1 MHRSHHHARQV
12 TAAVIT
18 LIATLLA
25 PAWALAAN
33 TAPVISGTPPTTVA
47 LGKSYYF
54 KPTARD
60 ANGDTL
66 RFSIQNKPAWATF
79 EYKSGVLRGTPK
91 SQHVGKYPYIR
102 ITVSDGRGGTASL
115 PSFTITVTSTSS
127 STSNRA
133 PTISGTPATS
143 VVTGQAY
150 LFQPTASDLDGDTLA
165 FSIQNKPSW
174 ATFSLTTGRLTGT
187 PTSTGTFGNIVIRV
201 TDGSLS
207 DSLPAFSITVTST
220 SSNSAPTIS
229 GSPPTSVTVGQA
241 YSFQPS
247 ATDANGD
254 VLTFSIQNRPSWATF
269 SPTTG
274 RLSGTPT
281 TSHVGTYGNIII
293 SVTDGKVTRSLS
305 AFSISVLSVSGT
317 GSVTLSW
324 TAPTKNTD
332 GSTLTNLAGY
342 RVHYGTTAGSYTRSV
357 QLPNKSL
364 TSVVI
369 EDLTAAR
376 WYFAVK
382 AYNTSGVESTFS
394 GSVSKLI
401 E

>member
-1 MHRSHHHARQV
+1 MHRSRHHAGQSI
-12 TAAVIT
+12 ALIIT
-18 LIATLLA
+18 LVAALLA

-33 TAPVISGTPPTTVA
+33 TAPVISGTPRTAVA
-47 LGKSYYF
+47 VGKAYWF

-66 RFSIQNKPAWATF
+66 RFSIQNKPTWAIF
-79 EYKSGVLRGTPK
+79 ESKSGVLRGTPK
-91 SQHVGKYPYIR
+91 SDNVGKYPNIR
-102 ITVSDGRGGTASL
+102 ITVSDGRATDSL
-115 PSFTITVTSTSS
+115 PLFTITVTSSS
-127 STSNRA
+127 SATSNRA
-133 PTISGTPATS
+133 PIISGTPATS
-143 VVTGQAY
+143 VGVGQFY
-150 LFQPTASDLDGDTLA
+150 SFQPTASDADGDTLA
-165 FSIQNKPSW
+165 FTIQNKPSW
-174 ATFSLTTGRLTGT
+174 ATFSATTGRLSGT
-187 PTSTGTFGNIVIRV
+187 PGSTGTFGNIVIRV
-201 TDGSLS
+201 TDGSLA
-207 DSLPAFSITVTST
+207 DSLPAFAIAVTS
-220 SSNSAPTIS
+220 SSTNSAPTIS
-229 GSPPTSVTVGQA
+229 GSPATSVAAGQT

-274 RLSGTPT
+274 RLSGTPSSSQT
-281 TSHVGTYGNIII
+281 GTYGNVVI
-293 SVTDGKVTRSLS
+293 SVTDGKATRSLS
-305 AFSISVLSVSGT
+305 AFSISVQSASGT

-324 TAPTKNTD
+324 TAPTRNTD
-332 GSTLTNLAGY
+332 GTALTNLAGY
-342 RVHYGTTAGSYTRSV
+342 RVHYGTSAGNYTHTV

-369 EDLTAAR
+369 EDLTSAR
-376 WYFAVK
+376 WYFAVR

>member
-1 MHRSHHHARQV
+1 MHRSRHHARQIT
-12 TAAVIT
+12 TAIIT
-18 LIATLLA
+18 LVATLLA

-33 TAPVISGTPPTTVA
+33 TAPVISGTPPAIATA
-47 LGKSYYF
+47 GDSYFF
-54 KPTARD
+54 KPSARD

-66 RFSIQNKPAWATF
+66 RFSIQNKPSWATF
-79 EYKSGVLRGTPK
+79 ELKSGVLRGTPK
-91 SQHVGKYPYIR
+91 SQHVGKYPNIR
-102 ITVSDGRGGTASL
+102 ITVSDGRATDSL
-115 PSFTITVTSTSS
+115 PLFTITVTSSS
-127 STSNRA
+127 SATSNRA
-133 PTISGTPATS
+133 PTITGTPSTS
-143 VVTGQAY
+143 VGTGQTY
-150 LFQPTASDLDGDTLA
+150 SFQPSASDPDGDTLA

-174 ATFSLTTGRLTGT
+174 ATFSTTTGRLSGT

-207 DSLPAFSITVTST
+207 DSLPAFGISVTSST
-220 SSNSAPTIS
+220 ANSAPTIS
-229 GSPPTSVTVGQA
+229 GSPATSVTAGQT

-254 VLTFSIQNRPSWATF
+254 VLTFSIQNRPTWATF

-274 RLSGTPT
+274 RLSGAPT
-281 TSHVGTYGNIII
+281 ASHVGTYGNIII
-293 SVTDGKVTRSLS
+293 SVTDGKATRSLG
-305 AFSISVLSVSGT
+305 AFSISVRSASGT

-332 GSTLTNLAGY
+332 GTALTNLAGY
-342 RVHYGTTAGSYTRSV
+342 RVHYGTSAGNYTHTV
-357 QLPNKSL
+357 QLPSKSL

-369 EDLTAAR
+369 EDLTRAR

>member
-1 MHRSHHHARQV
+1 MHRSRHHAGQSI
-12 TAAVIT
+12 ALIIT
-18 LIATLLA
+18 LVAALLA

-33 TAPVISGTPPTTVA
+33 TAPVISGTPPTAVA
-47 LGKSYYF
+47 VGKAYYF
-54 KPTARD
+54 KPTASD

-66 RFSIQNKPAWATF
+66 RFSIQNKPTWATF
-79 EYKSGVLRGTPK
+79 ESKTGVLRGTPK
-91 SQHVGKYPYIR
+91 SHNVGKYPNIR
-102 ITVSDGRGGTASL
+102 ITVSDGRATDSL
-115 PSFTITVTSTSS
+115 PLFTITVTSSS
-127 STSNRA
+127 ASTSNRA
-133 PTISGTPATS
+133 PTINGTPSTS
-143 VVTGQAY
+143 VGTGQTY
-150 LFQPTASDLDGDTLA
+150 SFQPSASDPDGDTLA

-174 ATFSLTTGRLTGT
+174 ATFSTTTGRLSGT

-207 DSLPAFSITVTST
+207 DSLPAFGISVTSST
-220 SSNSAPTIS
+220 ANNAPTIS
-229 GSPPTSVTVGQA
+229 GSPATSVSAGQA
-241 YSFQPS
+241 YNFQPS
-247 ATDANGD
+247 ATDADGD

-274 RLSGTPT
+274 RLSGTPSSSQT
-281 TSHVGTYGNIII
+281 GTYGNIVI
-293 SVTDGKVTRSLS
+293 SVTDGKATRSLS
-305 AFSISVLSVSGT
+305 AFSISVQSASGT

-324 TAPTKNTD
+324 TAPTRNTD
-332 GSTLTNLAGY
+332 GTALTNLAGY
-342 RVHYGTTAGSYTRSV
+342 RVHYGTSAGNYTHSV

-369 EDLTAAR
+369 EDLTPAR